1 MSRIR
6 YKPRF
11 KKALQGTK
19 LFFSFTKELKNLKKQ
34 KWLPLLKDQKNTNL
48 FVRNDVHVVQGR
60 TFDMR
65 KNYKQAT
72 LSKQRASACFSTFRG
87 KAFRKIFDNNYQKRN
102 PFPGASID
110 CAVDKIELRLDTVLV
125 SANLAKTL
133 YHARWLIVSGFVF
146 LNKNCI
152 HIPSFQ
158 LSLGDFVLVK
168 VVREKKLL
176 FNPQTFTLPPHYLEV
191 NFGTLS
197 TILVDNPSTRGSKK
211 TRKMYS
217 FFFDLEDIVNFNKV
231 N

>member
-11 KKALQGTK
+11 KKAIQGTK

-34 KWLPLLKDQKNTNL
+34 KWLPLLKDQKSTNS

-72 LSKQRASACFSTFRG
+72 LSKQRVSASFSTFRG
-87 KAFRKIFDNNYQKRN
+87 KAFRKIFHNNYQKRN

-110 CAVDKIELRLDTVLV
+110 CVVDKIELRLDTILV

-146 LNKNCI
+146 CNKNCI
-152 HIPSFQ
+152 LVPSFQ
-158 LSLGDFVLVK
+158 LRLGDFVFVK
-168 VVREKKLL
+168 GALEKNFV
-176 FNPQTFTLPPHYLEV
+176 FNLQTFTLPPDYLEV

-197 TILVDNPSTRGSKK
+197 TILVDNPSIWGRKK